1 MVRLDVEHYDTA
13 GVYLRTSSAWMVIKT
28 FDGIQNSVASKDA
41 ADTLS
46 ALCDAT
52 LVASLVARES

>member
-1 MVRLDVEHYDTA
+1 
-13 GVYLRTSSAWMVIKT
+13 MVIKT